1 MFKEELHKL
10 VDALPQNE
18 VYSAKRYLQFLL
30 VKVQNQ
36 RVLEAFENA
45 PEEEEAPDAAEL
57 AAIEEAEKDITAG
70 RVEPFDEVM
79 KYLGDE
85 LS

>member
-10 VDALPQNE
+10 VDALPERE

-30 VKVQNQ
+30 MVVQNQ
-36 RVLEAFENA
+36 RILEAFENA
-45 PEEEEAPDAAEL
+45 PEEDQGPNAEELDA
-57 AAIEEAEKDITAG
+57 IKEAEKDIAEG

-79 KYLGDE
+79 KDLGV
-85 LS
+85 